1 MKRRWYKYEAGAWVE
16 APQQIT
22 TDKGTMYNYNCDANE
37 VMLRADGYI
46 PENEVSEVINEPQ
59 TKTLSERVED
69 IEQVT
74 EEIIATLND
83 KNIIP

>member
-1 MKRRWYKYEAGAWVE
+1 MERKWYRYESEAWVE
-16 APQQIT
+16 APNSKEIAN
-22 TDKGTMYNYNCDANE
+22 GVMFNYNCDANE
-37 VMLRADGYI
+37 TMLRADGYI

>member
-1 MKRRWYKYEAGAWVE
+1 MERKWYRYESEAWVE
-16 APQQIT
+16 APQQIK
-22 TDKGTMYNYNCDANE
+22 TDKGVMFNYNCDANE
-37 VMLRADGYI
+37 TMLRADGYI

-59 TKTLSERVED
+59 TKTLSERVEE

>member
-1 MKRRWYKYEAGAWVE
+1 MAIVQRYESEAWVE
-16 APQQIT
+16 APQSKEL
-22 TDKGTMYNYNCDANE
+22 DKGTMYNYNCDANE

-46 PENEVSEVINEPQ
+46 PENEVPEVINEP
-59 TKTLSERVED
+59 TEKTLSEMVED

-74 EEIIATLND
+74 EDIITSLND